1 MLFDVPTYSIHLL
14 CSHHKWQFFLSRQT
28 KAVYFSRESCSSWPL
43 PQWGQNLFEVALHQ
57 VFASLLDIHQ
67 FLQFGDNLWVH
78 HVILKGCPMLNLA
91 TNFVY
96 LFTFCIL
103 PCQKKNEFLCKFW
116 REITNPFLNL
126 QCAPKWISQE

>member
-43 PQWGQNLFEVALHQ
+43 PQWRVKIFLKSHFIKY
-57 VFASLLDIHQ
+57 SLLNIHQ
-67 FLQFGDNLWVH
+67 FLQLGDNSWVH
-78 HVILKGCPMLNLA
+78 HVILKGCPLFNLA
-91 TNFVY
+91 TNFEY

-103 PCQKKNEFLCKFW
+103 PCQKKNDFLCKFW
-116 REITNPFLNL
+116 SEITNPFLNL
-126 QCAPKWISQE
+126 KWAPKWILQE